1 MNPTGSKIFKKKLC
15 DRYFYSFLFFYSNAV
30 LQISGGIDEIGD
42 MRWELCAYLALAW
55 IGVYLVVCKGIHNS
69 TKVMTQLPQLTIQ
82 IT

>member
-1 MNPTGSKIFKKKLC
+1 MIFKSL
-15 DRYFYSFLFFYSNAV
+15 SLYSNAV